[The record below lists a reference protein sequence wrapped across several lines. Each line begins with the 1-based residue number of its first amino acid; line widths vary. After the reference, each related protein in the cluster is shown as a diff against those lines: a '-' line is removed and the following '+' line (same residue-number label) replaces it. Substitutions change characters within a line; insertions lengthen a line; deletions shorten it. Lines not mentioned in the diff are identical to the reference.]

1 MSKRDGSKEKS
12 EGGEKHQGVL
22 ILFFFYIALWEVLK
36 GEKKDLRSDTFE
48 LQPKA
53 SHQNG
58 TLSL

>member
-1 MSKRDGSKEKS
+1 MTKKRVRLKE
-12 EGGEKHQGVL
+12 HARL
-22 ILFFFYIALWEVLK
+22 LLFYFIFSIALWENLK
-36 GEKKDLRSDTFE
+36 GEKKDLRSDIFE

>member
-1 MSKRDGSKEKS
+1 MKKRARLKN
-12 EGGEKHQGVL
+12 HARL
-22 ILFFFYIALWEVLK
+22 LLFYFIFFYSTLGNFK
-36 GEKKDLRSDTFE
+36 GGRKDLRSDIFE